1 MFTKRTLT
9 GAVVAAGLSL
19 ATLQAAQ
26 AVEVDFTFTGLVGAW
41 FYDSTSAAL
50 NPFVPI
56 SGVLTLNLSDA
67 AAAGASVEWTVND
80 VVSLKLNGY
89 LAQENNPPY
98 TPTNAYNEFMPAFY
112 RSDVNIA
119 TTAGGGGSV
128 LVQPL
133 VAGVVWEDASYWE
146 LDSGTFGSATSL
158 GAGAYGANPFANA
171 DNGYLQIN
179 ASILRSDAPLGSYT
193 YDQYYELYL
202 QLESGVL
209 TESLFGGNTNKVG
222 GSDYSFDGSHTSDI
236 QWQAS
241 PVPVPA
247 ALPLFLS
254 ALGLLGALRR
264 SRAG

>member
-26 AVEVDFTFTGLVGAW
+26 AVEVDFTFTGGVGAW
-41 FYDSTSAAL
+41 FYDSTSAVF
-50 NPFVPI
+50 NTPVPI
-56 SGVLTLNLSDA
+56 SGVLTLDLADA
-67 AAAGASVEWTVND
+67 AAGEMVAWD
-80 VVSLKLNGY
+80 VSNIVSLKLNGY

-98 TPTNAYNEFMPAFY
+98 SPTNVYNDSMPVFY
-112 RSDVNIA
+112 RSDANIA
-119 TTAGGGGSV
+119 TSAGGENPG

-133 VAGVVWEDASYWE
+133 VPGVVWEDQSFWE
-146 LDSGTFGSATSL
+146 LDPGTNGAVKSLGSAS
-158 GAGAYGANPFANA
+158 YGANPFE
-171 DNGYLQIN
+171 DSGSGYLQIN
-179 ASILRSDAPLGSYT
+179 AEIFRTDALPGT
-193 YDQYYELYL
+193 HVYDQLYTLYL
-202 QLESGVL
+202 QLDSGTL
-209 TESLFGGNTNKVG
+209 SETLEYGDTNKVG
-222 GSDYSFDGSHTSDI
+222 GTNYAFDGSHTSDI
-236 QWQAS
+236 TWQAS

>member
-9 GAVVAAGLSL
+9 GTVVAAGLSL

-26 AVEVDFTFTGLVGAW
+26 AGVVDFTFTGEVGSW
-41 FYDSTSAAL
+41 SYDSTSAQFT
-50 NPFVPI
+50 PVPI
-56 SGVLTLNLSDA
+56 SGVLTLDLADA
-67 AAAGASVEWTVND
+67 AAGEKVAWNVSNI
-80 VVSLKLNGY
+80 VSLKLNGY